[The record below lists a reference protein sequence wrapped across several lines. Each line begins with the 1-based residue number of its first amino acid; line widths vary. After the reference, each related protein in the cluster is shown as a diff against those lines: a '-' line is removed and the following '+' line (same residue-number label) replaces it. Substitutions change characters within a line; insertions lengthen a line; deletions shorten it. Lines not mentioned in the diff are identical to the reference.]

1 MVKLLLIQTTDET
14 VQYQYF
20 PEGKDFYGILSLNRT
35 AGDINILK
43 QAANDNFNVYLHH
56 AIRSLERYYKTG
68 IFPERDTIA
77 WY

>member
-1 MVKLLLIQTTDET
+1 
-14 VQYQYF
+14 
-20 PEGKDFYGILSLNRT
+20 LSLNRT
-35 AGDINILK
+35 IGDINILK
-43 QAANDNFNVYLHH
+43 QAENDNFNVYLHH